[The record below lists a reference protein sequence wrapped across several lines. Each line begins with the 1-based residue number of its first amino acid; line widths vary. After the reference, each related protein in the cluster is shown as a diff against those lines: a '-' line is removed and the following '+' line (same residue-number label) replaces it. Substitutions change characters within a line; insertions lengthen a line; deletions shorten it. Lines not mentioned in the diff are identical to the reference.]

1 MNLNMLT
8 LEVCEIA
15 KKTGGFIR
23 NESAKFT
30 AEKVEAKGVHNF
42 VTYVDKN
49 SEKQII
55 KELEALIPEA
65 GFIAE
70 EGTTSK
76 KGDIY
81 NWIIDPLD
89 GTTNF
94 IHGLP
99 PFAVSIALMKENEII
114 LGVVYEV
121 MLNECFYAWKEG
133 GTWLNGRKIAVS
145 EGATL
150 NESLIA
156 TGFPYTNYQKID
168 PFMKSIE
175 HFLRAS
181 HGIRRLGSAATDLAY
196 VACGRFETFYEYGL
210 NPWDVAAGCLLIT
223 EAGGRVSDFSGKDN
237 YLFGGEMVAGN
248 SLVFDE
254 FLEIVS
260 KYLTD

>member
-1 MNLNMLT
+1 MDLSMLT
-8 LEVCEIA
+8 QKVCEVA

-30 AEKVEAKGVHNF
+30 VEKVESKGVHNF

-55 KELEALIPEA
+55 TELEALLPEA

-70 EGTTSK
+70 EGTSTK
-76 KGDIY
+76 KGDTY

-99 PFAVSIALMKENEII
+99 PFAVSIALMQENEIV

-121 MLNECFYAWKEG
+121 MLNECFYAWKNG
-133 GTWLNGRKIAVS
+133 GTWLNGRKVS
-145 EGATL
+145 VSGGATL

-156 TGFPYTNYQKID
+156 TGFPYTNYKKID

-175 HFLRAS
+175 HFLRES

-248 SLVFDE
+248 PQVFDE
-254 FLEIVS
+254 FLAIVS